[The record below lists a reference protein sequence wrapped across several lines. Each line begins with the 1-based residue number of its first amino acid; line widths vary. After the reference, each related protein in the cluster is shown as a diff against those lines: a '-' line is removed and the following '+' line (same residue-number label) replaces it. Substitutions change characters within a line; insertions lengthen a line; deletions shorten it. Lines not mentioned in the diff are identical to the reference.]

1 MPQLDA
7 DIVPL
12 TQQQEIR
19 TNFIVEIL
27 TATPRRWTNYR
38 GLTSDGRRGLI
49 VGGNYYATGIIDI
62 PGIDEGDDVA
72 PVRVTLSIVNA
83 DNTKTD
89 LCSNTANYKK
99 QITITK
105 VWFTGS
111 AWTEAIAPTFELEPW
126 FEGKTGRPALLG
138 EKLVIDCVADVGRRG
153 SSPRTKSRSLM
164 TAHQSLSAG
173 QKLVVPPRAA

>member
-1 MPQLDA
+1 MPLLGA

-27 TATPRRWTNYR
+27 TSTPRRWTNYR

-49 VGGNYYATGIIDI
+49 VGGNYYAATSVDI
-62 PGIDEGDDVA
+62 PGIDESDDVA
-72 PVRVTLSIVNA
+72 PVRVSLSVTNT

-89 LCSNTANYKK
+89 LYSNTANFKK
-99 QITITK
+99 PVTITK

-111 AWTEAIAPTFELEPW
+111 SWSEAIAPAFEPEQW
-126 FEGKTGRPALLG
+126 FEGKTGRPALRG
-138 EKLVIDCVADVGRRG
+138 EKVVIDCVADVGRRG
-153 SSPRTKSRSLM
+153 TSPRTKSRNLM
-164 TAHQSLSAG
+164 TTHQSISAS
-173 QKLVVPPRAA
+173 QKLTVAPRP